1 MMMILVHVHPLLLL
15 CCGGIITSICK
26 EILLVASVFPVFFA
40 VVLRAYVVPVC
51 RYQQVN
57 SLA

>member
-1 MMMILVHVHPLLLL
+1 MMMILVLVHRLLLL
-15 CCGGIITSICK
+15 CCGGIFTSICK
-26 EILLVASVFPVFFA
+26 EILLVTSVFLA
-40 VVLRAYVVPVC
+40 VVLCAYVVPVC

>member
-1 MMMILVHVHPLLLL
+1 V
-15 CCGGIITSICK
+15 CRYQQ
-26 EILLVASVFPVFFA
+26 VFLA